1 MGNERAE
8 YRNEVNHYRAAILL
22 ELLRQK
28 AESGFVTPKFEEQ
41 LETDAR
47 LLAEGRV
54 YWVPFVKKLRSGE
67 V

>member
-1 MGNERAE
+1 MTTHKE
-8 YRNEVNHYRAAILL
+8 YRSEVDHYRARILL
-22 ELLRQK
+22 TLLEMHVPELVNDLFQ
-28 AESGFVTPKFEEQ
+28 EQ

-54 YWVPFVKKLRSGE
+54 YWVPFQKKLRSGE